1 MTNNCKPT
9 QNFDSKNLSCAL
21 GLFGLKSFHMG
32 LLFSLNGRIKL
43 IYCLLF
49 YLVIKMKVK
58 SFCEKPLQTS
68 QTAVKTF
75 KKKKKKKKKKI
86 QNATRRTHQKNKILL
101 YRILDEYT

>member
-9 QNFDSKNLSCAL
+9 QNFDFQKPKLCFRFIWSEK
-21 GLFGLKSFHMG
+21 FPYG

-68 QTAVKTF
+68 QTAVKTL
-75 KKKKKKKKKKI
+75 KKKKKKKKFKMLHEGHTKKI
-86 QNATRRTHQKNKILL
+86 KYYYI
-101 YRILDEYT
+101 EY

>member
-9 QNFDSKNLSCAL
+9 QNFDFQKPKLCFRFIWSEK
-21 GLFGLKSFHMG
+21 FPYG

-75 KKKKKKKKKKI
+75 KKKKKKKKKI
-86 QNATRRTHQKNKILL
+86 QNAPRRTHQKNQILL
-101 YRILDEYT
+101 YRILDECT